1 MVAGSDQLLAGTR
14 LDNASTSTVSKMS
27 KLTLFL
33 FFKPVAQDS
42 PRISLLLCM
51 HSAPLRAVV
60 ALLISHAAAFVPA
73 VPATTPGLR
82 PGASILSQT
91 RSVSAQALGLRIRAR
106 AANTGACLKMSGGES
121 DSVVVFVTVT
131 VPSDKDEEF
140 NKVMAA
146 DVAGSRAEPGCL
158 RFDLVKGEKTDKGT
172 VYHFYEAYKDAE
184 AAAFHKEQPHY
195 KLWADFKAAN
205 MDTVGASQSV
215 VKGCG
220 VIL

>member
-1 MVAGSDQLLAGTR
+1 MNSWRKNKNILR
-14 LDNASTSTVSKMS
+14 N
-27 KLTLFL
+27 
-33 FFKPVAQDS
+33 
-42 PRISLLLCM
+42 SLLLCM

-73 VPATTPGLR
+73 VPVTTPGLR

-158 RFDLVKGEKTDKGT
+158 RFDLVKGEKTEKGT